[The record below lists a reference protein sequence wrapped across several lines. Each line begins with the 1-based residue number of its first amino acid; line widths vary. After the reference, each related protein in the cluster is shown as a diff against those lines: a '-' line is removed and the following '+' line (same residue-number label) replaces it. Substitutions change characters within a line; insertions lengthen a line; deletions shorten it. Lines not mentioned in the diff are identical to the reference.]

1 MLKVLVAC
9 GCGMGSSQMIKKNC
23 STVLKSMGIEHTI
36 HHTSI
41 DEAKTTANNYDLV
54 VVGTNC
60 EKLLKAYD
68 EEKADKM
75 LLLGDILMGIVD
87 PRISFSKKEGAR

>member
-41 DEAKTTANNYDLV
+41 DEAKSTANNYDLV
-54 VVGTNC
+54 VVATNFEKHLKVKEPTKVIGLKNLLNKTELK
-60 EKLLKAYD
+60 EKLIAAGFGS
-68 EEKADKM
+68 EA
-75 LLLGDILMGIVD
+75 
-87 PRISFSKKEGAR
+87 